1 MHPHHHTASPTRPTR
16 FTSLC
21 TARTQGPTRR
31 HGSRGVHITATDGV
45 DEVPGELG
53 GLAKTAFSKREWDT
67 ATHLVIY
74 VQLASGKLMKP
85 MCAAPSLMP
94 QFSTTTT
101 GSRINLPAAHAL
113 ITRKDLRQSI
123 ACFEDVSDPAL

>member
-1 MHPHHHTASPTRPTR
+1 
-16 FTSLC
+16 
-21 TARTQGPTRR
+21 
-31 HGSRGVHITATDGV
+31 
-45 DEVPGELG
+45 
-53 GLAKTAFSKREWDT
+53 
-67 ATHLVIY
+67 
-74 VQLASGKLMKP
+74 MKP